1 MLEAVAVLLLA
12 FQIAVFVYFLVLNI
26 GYTMVTSYAFRE
38 VEAGAS
44 AVGDLDALRR
54 RMRDANVRPISVIV
68 PAFNEHATITSTVTS
83 ILNAEYPEH
92 EVVVVDDGSL
102 DETLATL
109 LDAYKAYPV
118 ERPVRKV
125 FPHQPIKQLYLS
137 SVHPNLWILAKENG
151 GKADALNAGMEY
163 ARFPL
168 VCTIDADSIL
178 EEDSL
183 LRLGQKFLLNKRLV
197 AVGGAVRV
205 LNGCRVENA
214 QVREV
219 RAPARLIECM
229 QAAEYMRGFFVGR
242 MGWHRVDSL
251 LIISG
256 AFGVF
261 RKDLM
266 TAVGGYRKTVGED
279 MDVVIRLHR
288 HCVDHG
294 IAYDVGFVPEPVCWT
309 QVPSDIRSLLQQR
322 NRWQRGLVDCLWH
335 NRDMF
340 MNPRYGKVGL
350 IGFPYFFFFELL
362 GPLVEFLGYIGFALF
377 ALLGWVNVPFA
388 TLFFL
393 FAVLWGMWLN
403 AAGVLIDNLVVHR
416 YMRLRDTLKV
426 AFWGSLEFVGFRQL
440 VAIERMIGTFQLSRD
455 RWGEIRRHRVE
466 SSR

>member
-1 MLEAVAVLLLA
+1 MLEAIAVLLLA
-12 FQIAVFVYFLVLNI
+12 FQVAVFIYFLVLNL

-44 AVGDLDALRR
+44 AVGDLDTLRR
-54 RMRDANVRPISVIV
+54 RMRDANVRPISVVV
-68 PAFNEHATITSTVTS
+68 PAYNEQATITSTVTS

-92 EVVVVDDGSL
+92 EVIVVDDGSI
-102 DETLATL
+102 DGTLMTL
-109 LDAYKAYPV
+109 IDAYKAYPV
-118 ERPVRKV
+118 ERSVRRV
-125 FPHQPIKQLYLS
+125 FPHRAIEKIYLS
-137 SVHPNLWILAKENG
+137 SIHPNLWILEKENG

-178 EEDSL
+178 EQDSL

-205 LNGCRVENA
+205 LNGCRVEDA
-214 QVREV
+214 RVQEI
-219 RAPARLIECM
+219 RAPKRLIECV
-229 QAAEYMRGFFVGR
+229 QAAEYMRSFFVGR
-242 MGWHRVDSL
+242 LGWHRVDSL

-266 TAVGGYRKTVGED
+266 AAVGGYRKTVGED

-362 GPLVEFLGYIGFALF
+362 GPVVEFLGYIGFALF
-377 ALLGWVNVPFA
+377 AILGWVSVPFA

-393 FAVLWGMWLN
+393 VAVLWGMWLN

-416 YMRLRDTLKV
+416 YTRLRDTLKV

-466 SSR
+466 ASR